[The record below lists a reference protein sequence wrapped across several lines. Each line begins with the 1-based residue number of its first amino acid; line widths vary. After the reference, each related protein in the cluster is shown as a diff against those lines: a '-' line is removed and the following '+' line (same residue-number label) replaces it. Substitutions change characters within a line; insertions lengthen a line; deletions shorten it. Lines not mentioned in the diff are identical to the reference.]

1 MTIQMIGPR
10 YRRTESSANYET
22 KIEKNEIKTLRGMD
36 LIQSNK
42 NKFGPK

>member
-1 MTIQMIGPR
+1 MIGPR

-22 KIEKNEIKTLRGMD
+22 KKRMRLRHKVWGMD

-42 NKFGPK
+42 NKLGPK